1 MKILF
6 FFIVCIFSFINSFY
20 AFSQNSSIDE
30 AYKILENRGEVVLAI
45 SRKTI
50 DLESFTR
57 MVSIDNVNVD
67 SIYFYASSKEFE
79 KFISLNQNFRIVKTS
94 ILSDFSEPSK
104 VENLEKSNFNVYP
117 TYPQYD
123 SIMHNFAQQH
133 PTICRYVNLGTL
145 ASGRKIIAL
154 HIGDNIYQNDA
165 EPRFLYTSSMH
176 GDELTG
182 FIFMIKLIDF
192 LLSNYGT
199 DSSATKI
206 INNIDLWINPMAN
219 PNGTYHGGNS
229 TVFSATR
236 YNSNSVD
243 LNRNYPDPDDG
254 AHPDGNIYQEETNIF
269 IAFTDSMHFNMSANF
284 HGGAEVANYTWD
296 TWSKLPADANWW
308 KYICK
313 EYADTAHFYNNY
325 NNYFTMFGAG
335 ITNGYQW
342 YPVAGGR
349 QDFMNYYKQCREVT
363 LEVSNTKL
371 LPENQLNT
379 YWQWSKKSLINYI
392 LQVNYGLQGV
402 VIDSTNG
409 SPIAAKVFI
418 SNHDIDSSHVFSY
431 LPFGDYY
438 RLLDSGFYSVTYSAP
453 NYYSKTINSIRID
466 RHSKTVLNVAL
477 KAKPTFISLPTKYR
491 FQVSVFPNPAD
502 DILKISNKNID
513 NELLIKIF
521 NSLGIVIIE
530 KKIESKGENIC

>member
-1 MKILF
+1 
-6 FFIVCIFSFINSFY
+6 
-20 AFSQNSSIDE
+20 
-30 AYKILENRGEVVLAI
+30 
-45 SRKTI
+45 
-50 DLESFTR
+50 
-57 MVSIDNVNVD
+57 
-67 SIYFYASSKEFE
+67 
-79 KFISLNQNFRIVKTS
+79 
-94 ILSDFSEPSK
+94 
-104 VENLEKSNFNVYP
+104 
-117 TYPQYD
+117 
-123 SIMHNFAQQH
+123 
-133 PTICRYVNLGTL
+133 
-145 ASGRKIIAL
+145 
-154 HIGDNIYQNDA
+154 
-165 EPRFLYTSSMH
+165 
-176 GDELTG
+176 
-182 FIFMIKLIDF
+182 
-192 LLSNYGT
+192 
-199 DSSATKI
+199 
-206 INNIDLWINPMAN
+206 
-219 PNGTYHGGNS
+219 
-229 TVFSATR
+229 
-236 YNSNSVD
+236 
-243 LNRNYPDPDDG
+243 
-254 AHPDGNIYQEETNIF
+254 
-269 IAFTDSMHFNMSANF
+269 MSANF

-530 KKIESKGENIC
+530 KKIESKGENILLNVKNLPEGIYFIKISSLSGMQISDGKFLIKR